1 MIRQAEADFFLA
13 FASSHFLLPLVDSFC
28 CAPSHSSS
36 VSNLLNTLIMMA
48 FLQSSFALGAG
59 KLLSKKAATVVAA
72 FEVAGHTLLL
82 VLLLSVQYSVGGGG
96 GVICTVWWCCWC
108 SD

>member
-13 FASSHFLLPLVDSFC
+13 FASSHFPLPLVDSFF
-28 CAPSHSSS
+28 CAPFHSSP
-36 VSNLLNTLIMMA
+36 VSNLLNTLIMMV
-48 FLQSSFALGAG
+48 LQSSFALGAG
-59 KLLSKKAATVVAA
+59 KLLSQKKAATVVAA

-82 VLLLSVQYSVGGGG
+82 VLLLSVQYSGG